1 MLRVHL
7 TTGKETRRSKA
18 SNHRDYESAL
28 FYGVGQPVFERENLF
43 VTVHGA
49 ADRLSLVYKQPMCSE
64 AFLWLK
70 MAFEYSWLESILIT
84 TPWQR
89 RYLFANLTIVT
100 FFTIT
105 LFSFEVDCQG
115 FQTRPGAKVQLYR
128 PSNLLF

>member
-1 MLRVHL
+1 MEQL
-7 TTGKETRRSKA
+7 TGWV
-18 SNHRDYESAL
+18 L
-28 FYGVGQPVFERENLF
+28 FTNSPCAQKL
-43 VTVHGA
+43 
-49 ADRLSLVYKQPMCSE
+49 
-64 AFLWLK
+64 FLWLK
-70 MAFEYSWLESILIT
+70 MAFEYFWLESILIT

-128 PSNLLF
+128 PSNLLFWLNTAQDKADTLSYF